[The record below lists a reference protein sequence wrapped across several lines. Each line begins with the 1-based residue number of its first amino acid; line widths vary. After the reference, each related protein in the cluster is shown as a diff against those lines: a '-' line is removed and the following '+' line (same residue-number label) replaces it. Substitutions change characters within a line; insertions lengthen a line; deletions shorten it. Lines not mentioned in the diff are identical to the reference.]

1 LKKEHPTESSQVLLI
16 AGMHRSGTSALTK
29 TLSILGADLPSNLMP
44 PMKNNNEKGFWE
56 SRDLEKIHDSILQS
70 AGSMWDD
77 WSEFNPE
84 WFETITAT
92 KYLKKLLKYLQKD
105 FKKSPLFIIKDPRI
119 CRFLPLWIEAS
130 YQFNS
135 RPFVLIPFRHP
146 LEVATSLK
154 KRDGM
159 AISKG
164 LLLWLRH
171 IVDAVHYS
179 QSTPRAFISYNS
191 LLSDWDACIT
201 SITQQTGVKWP
212 KKSALSQLQIEE
224 FLDIRQKHQTL
235 ENDTSFTKEFPDYI
249 EKTYCALQ
257 ALEKDKNNK
266 SAIDTIESIRTD
278 FNKKSSIYAKI
289 SIFEQLELRKTK
301 TLLCQLEKENF
312 DLDKKLNSKSYFV
325 NELQD
330 AHATKD
336 RFIEELQEGHATKDQ
351 QIAELQEAHATKDQ
365 QIAELKEAHAT
376 KDQLIAELKE
386 AHATKDQQ
394 IADLQEAHATK
405 DQQIAKLQKFEQ
417 NNTDLNTELKKIKRK
432 LIKEKNDLELYYTNL
447 LKDKDTRIQNAKE
460 FIKILTDSKKQYKK
474 YTRYLNQ
481 KTGNFLLPKYPS
493 ISSLKRG
500 RTLEKDIQLIRES
513 GKFDPLFY
521 LINNPD
527 VLHAGVSP
535 LEHFCTYGWKEG
547 RNPNSS
553 FSFKNYCKKTP
564 EALDTGINPFVH
576 YLLWT

>member
-1 LKKEHPTESSQVLLI
+1 LKKKHSTESSQVLLI

-44 PMKNNNEKGFWE
+44 PMKGNNEKGFWE
-56 SRDLEKIHDSILQS
+56 SRDLEKIHDSILES

-84 WFETITAT
+84 WFETITAI
-92 KYLKKLLKYLQKD
+92 KYQKKLLKYLKKD
-105 FKKSPLFIIKDPRI
+105 FKKSPLFIIKDPRV
-119 CRFLPLWIEAS
+119 CRFLPLWFEAS

-146 LEVATSLK
+146 LEVAISLK

-191 LLSDWDACIT
+191 LLSDWDACT
-201 SITQQTGVKWP
+201 ANITQQTGVKWP

-224 FLDIRQKHQTL
+224 FLDIRQRHQTL
-235 ENDTSFTKEFPDYI
+235 EKDISFTKEIPDYI
-249 EKTYCALQ
+249 EKTYSALQ

-266 SAIDTIESIRTD
+266 SAIDTIESIRAD

-325 NELQD
+325 NELQE

-336 RFIEELQEGHATKDQ
+336 RF
-351 QIAELQEAHATKDQ
+351 IAELQEAHATKDQ
-365 QIAELKEAHAT
+365 QITE
-376 KDQLIAELKE
+376 
-386 AHATKDQQ
+386 
-394 IADLQEAHATK
+394 LQEAHVAK
-405 DQQIAKLQKFEQ
+405 EQQIVELQKFKQE
-417 NNTDLNTELKKIKRK
+417 NADLSTELQNIKRK
-432 LIKEKNDLELYYTNL
+432 FIKEKGELELYYTNS
-447 LKDKDTRIQNAKE
+447 LKDKDIQIKNAKE
-460 FIKILTDSKKQYKK
+460 FVNILTDSKKQYRK
-474 YTRYLNQ
+474 YTRYLSQ
-481 KTGNFLLPKYPS
+481 KTGSSFLHKYLLTS
-493 ISSLKRG
+493 DLKKG

-535 LEHFCTYGWKEG
+535 LEHFCAYGWKEG

-553 FSFKNYCKKTP
+553 FSFENYCKETP

-576 YLLWT
+576 YLLWA